1 MDNKEK
7 LLGAIYKE
15 LVVLNRLLSTQLSRD
30 VIKSGFASKEKTPD
44 LLNVANDFLQETH
57 GGIDDPLKED
67 R

>member
-15 LVVLNRLLSTQLSRD
+15 LVVLNRLLSTQLSLD

-44 LLNVANDFLQETH
+44 LLKYTDHKL
-57 GGIDDPLKED
+57 
-67 R
+67 

>member
-15 LVVLNRLLSTQLSRD
+15 LVVLNRLLSTQLSLD